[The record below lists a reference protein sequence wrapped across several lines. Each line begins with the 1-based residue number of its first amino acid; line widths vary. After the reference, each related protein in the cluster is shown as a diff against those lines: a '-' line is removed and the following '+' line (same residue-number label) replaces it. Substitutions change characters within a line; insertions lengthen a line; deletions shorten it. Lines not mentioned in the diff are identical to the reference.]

1 MKFTYYGHSCFSV
14 LAGGKTLLFDPFVMA
29 NQLARAIDVDRIE
42 ADFIFVSHGHFD
54 HTTDVARIAK
64 RTVAKVLEIGN
75 YLIGSKK
82 AGWKIRIPSIQADSS
97 RLISERS
104 RALPRNIRA
113 ACPTVLTAV

>member
-14 LAGGKTLLFDPFVMA
+14 LAAGTTLLFDPFVTA

-64 RTVAKVLEIGN
+64 ANRCKSLGELAI
-75 YLIGSKK
+75 I
-82 AGWKIRIPSIQADSS
+82 
-97 RLISERS
+97 
-104 RALPRNIRA
+104 
-113 ACPTVLTAV
+113 